1 METKTLIAS
10 DLLKIKA
17 VFLRPEEPFTWASGI
32 KSPIYCDNRLTLTA
46 PEVRTDVENALAVIA
61 ASILLAS
68 GITLS
73 DGRCLL
79 PAMGFSGIA
88 TGSRTISI
96 RCEIPEVRQAP
107 ADIEACGQ
115 EQCQPKP
122 CNEIGMRGKHTGRR
136 VRIRQ
141 VRA

>member
-1 METKTLIAS
+1 MSFKGWFIGMQDS
-10 DLLKIKA
+10 
-17 VFLRPEEPFTWASGI
+17 V
-32 KSPIYCDNRLTLTA
+32 SPMA
-46 PEVRTDVENALAVIA
+46 TDIVVNVTNIA

-88 TGSRTISI
+88 TGSQSISI
-96 RCEIPEVRQAP
+96 RSEIPEVRQAP

-122 CNEIGMRGKHTGRR
+122 CNHVGMRGKHTGRR